1 MTQDRQHF
9 AKRLGQLDLEL
20 SHYRDHWRELVDNIS
35 PRSARFLAD
44 DRSKQG
50 TIRNSKIYDNTA
62 TIALRTLASGLV
74 SGVTSPTRP
83 WFQLRTPDPDLNEF
97 KAAKEWLDLSR
108 KRVAEAFLQSNLYSV
123 LPSTYSDLGGIGT
136 AAFAVEDGESD
147 DLDDVIRCVQF
158 PVGSYRLGSSYT
170 GEINACYREYQMQ
183 ADQIVE
189 QFGEDKCSAAV
200 RQAWKSGNA
209 NWFTIVHAV
218 EPNENWNDQLHESK
232 YKEYISVY
240 YEKGDEEHRF
250 LRESGFD
257 EFPIMAPRWQTV
269 GEDVYGVS
277 PGMEALGDIKGLQV
291 MQKRKLQA
299 IEKMVSPPMTAPVA
313 LRNQR
318 ASLLP
323 GDVTYVDV
331 ASGGQKFE
339 PAYLV
344 NLRLGELMQEIM
356 ETQRRIRET
365 FYSDLFMM
373 IANDQR
379 SNITA
384 FEIAARQEEK
394 LLALG
399 PVYLKLNDELLD
411 PLIDR
416 TFNIM
421 LRKGMLPPP
430 PPELQGVKLN
440 VEYVSVMAQA
450 MKAIGVSNIERVM
463 TFVGNMGQAFPSVLD
478 TVDADTAVEEY
489 ADMVGVPPKMIND
502 KGTRKAIRD
511 AKAKQDQAA
520 QAMAMAQQGADAANK
535 LANAPLSDNNALSQL
550 MSRMQQ
556 ASQGAPA

>member
-1 MTQDRQHF
+1 MAQDREHF
-9 AKRLGQLDLEL
+9 AKRLGQLDYEL
-20 SHYRDHWRELVDNIS
+20 GHYRDHWKELVDNIS

-62 TIALRTLASGLV
+62 TIALRTLASGLM

-97 KAAKEWLDLSR
+97 KSAKEWLDLSR

-136 AAFAVEDGESD
+136 AAFAVEDGEAD

-158 PVGSYRLGSSYT
+158 PVGSYRLGTDYT
-170 GEINACYREYQMQ
+170 GEVNACYREYQMQ
-183 ADQIVE
+183 ASQIVE
-189 QFGEDKCSAAV
+189 QFGEENCSAAV

-209 NWFTIVHAV
+209 NWFTIVHAI
-218 EPNENWNDQLHESK
+218 EPNERWNDQLHNSK
-232 YKEYISVY
+232 FKEYLSVY

-269 GEDVYGVS
+269 GEDVYGIS

-299 IEKMVSPPMTAPVA
+299 IEKMVSPPMVAPVA

-323 GDVTYVDV
+323 GDVTYADV

-339 PAYLV
+339 PAYMVNV
-344 NLRLGELMQEIM
+344 NLNYLMQEIQ
-356 ETQRRIRET
+356 ETQRRVRET

-478 TVDADTAVEEY
+478 TIDADTAVEEY
-489 ADMVGVPPKMIND
+489 ADMVGVPPKMVND
-502 KGTRKAIRD
+502 KDTRKAIRD

-520 QAMAMAQQGADAANK
+520 QAMAMAQQGADAAQK

-556 ASQGAPA
+556 AQGAPA